1 MVVAR
6 YKNMSKLVV
15 HKWKSAPIAGEPHS
29 PNEAYVHQHK

>member
-6 YKNMSKLVV
+6 YKNMSELVN
-15 HKWKSAPIAGEPHS
+15 KWKSAPIAGEPHS